1 METMRGGGGGRPC
14 QLHFSFGTAAAR
26 KKKKKKLRTAFPMG
40 DPPSTS
46 AAAAS
51 FAGVYLLVS
60 RATPASQRTY
70 VG

>member
-1 METMRGGGGGRPC
+1 METMRGGGSALPASLLFRHGSGA
-14 QLHFSFGTAAAR
+14 Q
-26 KKKKKKLRTAFPMG
+26 KKKKKLRTAFPMG